1 MNLTSDQLD
10 EINRIYD
17 EKRLAAAH
25 LKQDRLN
32 EVIRRVP
39 AFKEISDSIVELSV
53 SRARRSLTGDKNA
66 LEDLSARIG
75 ELSSKKL
82 SLLRATGYPDG
93 YLDDVYSCN
102 KCKDTGY
109 VDNKRCTCFV
119 ELSVSMLYNQSN
131 IRDIL
136 NDVDF
141 SLFSGEYYQGEDL
154 IHFND
159 SLSKAKS
166 FVDSFDDE
174 FGNLI
179 FYGTVGTGK
188 SLMTQCIAKA
198 LIESGHSVLYYSA
211 TTLMNA
217 ISMNTFDY
225 SHSHEESH
233 NELYNC
239 DLLII
244 DDLGTEIHNNFT
256 VSSLFSLLNERSNR
270 NKSVIISTN
279 LPYEELL
286 NRYTDRIFS
295 RITGNY
301 TFCRMSGPDIRILN
315 KQRRSNQS

>member
-82 SLLRATGYPDG
+82 SLLRAAGYPDG

-136 NDVDF
+136 NEVDF
-141 SLFSGEYYQGEDL
+141 SLFSSEYYQGEDL

-225 SHSHEESH
+225 SHSHEEAN

>member
-17 EKRLAAAH
+17 GKRLAAAH

-82 SLLRATGYPDG
+82 SLLRAAGYPDG

-225 SHSHEESH
+225 SHSHEEAH